1 MRPPTAGPA
10 WRLHPTATFS
20 ALYAVAHTGAAV
32 IFGRRWP
39 RWGAG
44 RISSPTR
51 RFGTPGLHWDVMGK
65 RPQIALLL
73 AATSC
78 LLAMMV
84 DWIAAELRRPG
95 KPVGVIPE
103 PMGVAPE

>member
-1 MRPPTAGPA
+1 
-10 WRLHPTATFS
+10 
-20 ALYAVAHTGAAV
+20 
-32 IFGRRWP
+32 
-39 RWGAG
+39 
-44 RISSPTR
+44 
-51 RFGTPGLHWDVMGK
+51 MGK

-78 LLAMMV
+78 LLAVMV

-103 PMGVAPE
+103 PMSVAPE